1 MLSCKLHLLQY
12 QKQQNDCD
20 GVEDNICEVMAA
32 CVESKQLALQHVRYG
47 RQRMSVAGVLPAKCA
62 DDAKA

>member
-20 GVEDNICEVMAA
+20 GVEDNICKVMAVGA
-32 CVESKQLALQHVRYG
+32 EPPQMAVQHVRYG